1 MKLTLIRHGLTEG
14 NIRRLYYGA
23 MDLPLLPDGIEA
35 LHALRDGGG
44 YPDGLQGEQI
54 PIEAQV
60 VGLAD
65 VYERLVSRPV
75 DGHARTHSEVVQMLC
90 TGVCGAFNPLLLDCL
105 QEMEAELA
113 RAMQD
118 TPEET

>member
-1 MKLTLIRHGLTEG
+1 M
-14 NIRRLYYGA
+14 
-23 MDLPLLPDGIEA
+23 
-35 LHALRDGGG
+35 
-44 YPDGLQGEQI
+44 
-54 PIEAQV
+54 

-75 DGHARTHSEVVQMLC
+75 DGHARTHSEVVQMIY

-105 QEMEAELA
+105 QDMEVEIA

>member
-44 YPDGLQGEQI
+44 YP
-54 PIEAQV
+54 
-60 VGLAD
+60 
-65 VYERLVSRPV
+65 
-75 DGHARTHSEVVQMLC
+75 
-90 TGVCGAFNPLLLDCL
+90 
-105 QEMEAELA
+105 EAEQYFTSGMTRTATGRTA
-113 RAMQD
+113 RSPACRRCASANSKERP
-118 TPEET
+118 TRT

>member
-1 MKLTLIRHGLTEG
+1 MAYAICRWHHE
-14 NIRRLYYGA
+14 RY
-23 MDLPLLPDGIEA
+23 
-35 LHALRDGGG
+35 DGGG

-75 DGHARTHSEVVQMLC
+75 DGHARTHSEVVQMIC
-90 TGVCGAFNPLLLDCL
+90 TGVCGAFNPLLLECL
-105 QEMEAELA
+105 QDIQGRIQEEMKRAEEQPMLVQNSYA
-113 RAMQD
+113 GKMI
-118 TPEET
+118 ETVQ

>member
-44 YPDGLQGEQI
+44 YPEAEQYFTSGMTRTERIRRKDLRGPEGRPGL
-54 PIEAQV
+54 P
-60 VGLAD
+60 
-65 VYERLVSRPV
+65 R
-75 DGHARTHSEVVQMLC
+75 VVQRRL
-90 TGVCGAFNPLLLDCL
+90 
-105 QEMEAELA
+105 
-113 RAMQD
+113 
-118 TPEET
+118 

>member
-44 YPDGLQGEQI
+44 YP
-54 PIEAQV
+54 EAERYFTSDPH
-60 VGLAD
+60 GAD
-65 VYERLVSRPV
+65 VCRPV
-75 DGHARTHSEVVQMLC
+75 RQPAARHAPRHAGDALRRIRRKDLRGPEGRPGLPCVVQRRL
-90 TGVCGAFNPLLLDCL
+90 
-105 QEMEAELA
+105 
-113 RAMQD
+113 
-118 TPEET
+118 

>member
-44 YPDGLQGEQI
+44 IRRRSGILP
-54 PIEAQV
+54 A
-60 VGLAD
+60 A
-65 VYERLVSRPV
+65 
-75 DGHARTHSEVVQMLC
+75 
-90 TGVCGAFNPLLLDCL
+90 
-105 QEMEAELA
+105 
-113 RAMQD
+113 
-118 TPEET
+118 

>member
-44 YPDGLQGEQI
+44 YPEAERYFTSGMTRTEQRIRRKDLRGPEGRPGL
-54 PIEAQV
+54 PC
-60 VGLAD
+60 
-65 VYERLVSRPV
+65 
-75 DGHARTHSEVVQMLC
+75 VVQRRL
-90 TGVCGAFNPLLLDCL
+90 
-105 QEMEAELA
+105 
-113 RAMQD
+113 
-118 TPEET
+118 

>member
-44 YPDGLQGEQI
+44 YP
-54 PIEAQV
+54 
-60 VGLAD
+60 
-65 VYERLVSRPV
+65 
-75 DGHARTHSEVVQMLC
+75 
-90 TGVCGAFNPLLLDCL
+90 
-105 QEMEAELA
+105 EAEQYFTSGMTRTA
-113 RAMQD
+113 RSPACRRCASANSKERP
-118 TPEET
+118 TRT

>member
-44 YPDGLQGEQI
+44 YP
-54 PIEAQV
+54 
-60 VGLAD
+60 
-65 VYERLVSRPV
+65 
-75 DGHARTHSEVVQMLC
+75 
-90 TGVCGAFNPLLLDCL
+90 
-105 QEMEAELA
+105 EAEQYFTSGMTRTEQTFAALTGRTA
-113 RAMQD
+113 RSPACRRCASANSKERP
-118 TPEET
+118 TRT

>member
-44 YPDGLQGEQI
+44 YPEAEQYFTSGMTRT
-54 PIEAQV
+54 EQTFAALY
-60 VGLAD
+60 GD
-65 VYERLVSRPV
+65 RPH
-75 DGHARTHSEVVQMLC
+75 GTLPGM
-90 TGVCGAFNPLLLDCL
+90 
-105 QEMEAELA
+105 QEMRFGEFEGRTTRPSARGAAAIMKTTSAPAA
-113 RAMQD
+113 RAG
-118 TPEET
+118 TA

>member
-44 YPDGLQGEQI
+44 YP
-54 PIEAQV
+54 
-60 VGLAD
+60 
-65 VYERLVSRPV
+65 
-75 DGHARTHSEVVQMLC
+75 
-90 TGVCGAFNPLLLDCL
+90 
-105 QEMEAELA
+105 EAEQYFTSGMTRTEQTFAALYGDRPA
-113 RAMQD
+113 RSPACRRCASANSKERP
-118 TPEET
+118 TRT